1 MKLLLFDV
9 KTIKYDIKLSI
20 CYPQY
25 LLIYYI
31 HKKMI
36 MPISVM
42 IIDDE
47 ELAIK
52 RIENLLIDAPDIDII
67 GTCKTGVD
75 AINKIQAFKPEL
87 IFLDIQLKDIT
98 GFDILKQIPKENM
111 PLTIFTTAFNEFA
124 LKAFDFFAYDYL
136 LKPFKDERFYKSV
149 NRAIK
154 VISKN
159 NDENFGVEIN
169 KLLNYIKNPN
179 KLEYQS
185 TIPIKLGN
193 KTTFIKPQ
201 NIQYITA
208 SGYYSEIYTLE
219 KKHVLRE
226 SLSKLISDLED
237 FNFIRIHRST
247 IINTSFVQELI
258 SSNYGEL
265 DVKMIDS
272 KILRVSKSYKK
283 QFLQKMGI

>member
-1 MKLLLFDV
+1 
-9 KTIKYDIKLSI
+9 
-20 CYPQY
+20 
-25 LLIYYI
+25 
-31 HKKMI
+31 MI